1 VIHVGRHGQATAC
14 IREMYD
20 KSRYNRKH
28 NKKHGADDT
37 GKKENAIMD
46 KYCSFCGTYGHATNT
61 CEFMAQ
67 LINATEKLNKVDI
80 KVKKEIQE
88 HFRQKQ
94 KQHRAKRLS
103 KQTNVIRKLLD
114 TGVSREDIK
123 AALIKLGYHNEDDHN
138 SIHNNN
144 SYDDTTSTSE

>member
-1 VIHVGRHGQATAC
+1 
-14 IREMYD
+14 
-20 KSRYNRKH
+20 
-28 NKKHGADDT
+28 
-37 GKKENAIMD
+37 
-46 KYCSFCGTYGHATNT
+46 
-61 CEFMAQ
+61 MAQ

-88 HFRQKQ
+88 YFRQKQ

-114 TGVSREDIK
+114 TGVSREDIE